1 MSQPEILYHYCSVE
15 SFYGIISS
23 KNIWLS
29 DSSQSNDVKENT
41 WLDHIVNSVL
51 DDIASNPDIETIKI
65 TAKDYFLCKWNPYI
79 FCLSE
84 EGDLLSQWRGY
95 ADNARG
101 VSIGFDLPVI
111 KELMGII
118 NSKHRLT
125 SNSDK
130 IHLNKM
136 IYDFTN
142 QKATVQ
148 ECLLKDK
155 LKDLAYKYFIMF
167 KNPAFQEEKEWRLC
181 TGSTGGAKPDEFGA
195 IASFKFR
202 LSNKKIIRYFELP
215 IVNSLMPKII
225 KEIIIGSKSELD
237 ETTLHFFLRTYG
249 FENVSIR
256 KSILPYR

>member
-1 MSQPEILYHYCSVE
+1 MSLPKILYHYCSIE

-29 DSSQSNDVKENT
+29 DSSQSNDIKENT
-41 WLDHIVNSVL
+41 WLDHIVKSVL
-51 DDIASNPDIETIKI
+51 DDIASSPDIETIKI

-101 VSIGFDLPVI
+101 VSIGFDLSVI

-118 NSKHRLT
+118 NSKHKLT
-125 SNSDK
+125 SSSDVL
-130 IHLNKM
+130 HLNK
-136 IYDFTN
+136 IVYDLAT
-142 QKATVQ
+142 QKETVQ

-155 LKDLAYKYFIMF
+155 LNDLSYKYFIMF
-167 KNPAFQEEKEWRLC
+167 KNPVFQEEKEWRLSA
-181 TGSTGGAKPDEFGA
+181 GSIGGAKPDEFGA

-202 LSNKKIIRYFELP
+202 LSNKKIIRYFDLP
-215 IVNSLMPKII
+215 IVNNLMAKII
-225 KEIIIGSKSELD
+225 KEIIIGSKSEID
-237 ETTLHFFLRTYG
+237 ETTLHFFLRTHG
-249 FENVSIR
+249 FKDVSIR